1 MKLTLSVL
9 FVAFSVSSAF
19 AVCPAL
25 NLPQRFNLEEKKRD
39 NDGRDFRIQVDGE
52 KVAQISMRRPLE
64 RFDFELRD
72 DRKDLI
78 ARGIEKRKGAELR
91 LEIVDCENRLIG
103 LVEARTLRN
112 SFHFDKE
119 YKIFDAND
127 RHVGTAV
134 KSSLIATQYNINTAS
149 GIRSVEINLPAL
161 DLFNDS
167 WKVTVLSN
175 DIDPRIALMFPVYK
189 SSTDVRKSVLDRIED
204 RKEREERKRN
214 QEEERREAEEKQE
227 RLEKKQQEKR

>member
-9 FVAFSVSSAF
+9 VLAVSASSAF

-25 NLPQRFNLEEKKRD
+25 NLPQRFKVEEKKRD
-39 NDGRDFRIQVDGE
+39 NDGRDFRIQADGE
-52 KVAQISMRRPLE
+52 KIAQISMRKPLE

-72 DRKDLI
+72 DRKELI

-112 SFHFDKE
+112 AFHFDKE
-119 YKIFDAND
+119 YKIYDSND

-149 GIRSVEINLPAL
+149 GIRSLEINLPAL
-161 DLFNDS
+161 DLFSDS
-167 WKVTVLSN
+167 WKVTVLSA
-175 DIDPRIALMFPVYK
+175 DIDPRVALMFPVYK
-189 SSTDVRKSVLDRIED
+189 SSSDVRESVIDRNKD
-204 RKEREERKRN
+204 RKEREERKRRE
-214 QEEERREAEEKQE
+214 EEER
-227 RLEKKQQEKR
+227 KKR